1 MRSKSSFQGKV
12 RVIAISLGIILI
24 VGGCS
29 SSFAEKDKSEGKDDF
44 YSGLLMSVSE
54 DQKMLIVSGLECTD
68 VYTMQ

>member
-29 SSFAEKDKSEGKDDF
+29 SSYAEKDKSDDF

-54 DQKMLIVSGLECTD
+54 DQKMLTVSGLGCTD